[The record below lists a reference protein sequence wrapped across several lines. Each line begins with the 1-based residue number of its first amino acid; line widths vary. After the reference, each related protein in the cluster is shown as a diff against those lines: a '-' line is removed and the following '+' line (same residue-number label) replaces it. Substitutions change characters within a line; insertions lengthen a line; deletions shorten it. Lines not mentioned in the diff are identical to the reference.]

1 MGLSAILTRAP
12 VTPQSHSGDEFQV
25 PRSPRPPIP
34 DALGLGPGRSGGLG
48 LTRAVSR
55 EGSWKGPAPPR
66 SDAEAG
72 DAAPRVPGPGAG
84 MKAGGRP
91 ERGRRRGFPH
101 PAEAPRPHLA
111 PLLAHLFTQRPDL
124 VLVELFTLIQLFDP
138 LVQVLSER
146 LVVHGGPRP
155 SAAASSRPPRA
166 PAPGA
171 APLAPRR
178 RRRQLPAGEGGA
190 GHCGP
195 RAPPKPLGRL
205 RARGLRE
212 TPARPGPPA
221 RAPGESVKDAGTC
234 GASAQLPP
242 EDGHPPPAGRRPLSS
257 SLKTLDF

>member
-124 VLVELFTLIQLFDP
+124 VLVQLFTLIQLLDP

-146 LVVHGGPRP
+146 LVVHGGPSP

-178 RRRQLPAGEGGA
+178 RRLRKRRRGQSYPTSPAI
-190 GHCGP
+190 HICSS
-195 RAPPKPLGRL
+195 
-205 RARGLRE
+205 RE
-212 TPARPGPPA
+212 RP
-221 RAPGESVKDAGTC
+221 
-234 GASAQLPP
+234 
-242 EDGHPPPAGRRPLSS
+242 
-257 SLKTLDF
+257 

>member
-155 SAAASSRPPRA
+155 SAAA
-166 PAPGA
+166 
-171 APLAPRR
+171 
-178 RRRQLPAGEGGA
+178 
-190 GHCGP
+190 
-195 RAPPKPLGRL
+195 
-205 RARGLRE
+205 
-212 TPARPGPPA
+212 
-221 RAPGESVKDAGTC
+221 
-234 GASAQLPP
+234 
-242 EDGHPPPAGRRPLSS
+242 
-257 SLKTLDF
+257 